1 MKQRL
6 LKVEPGGHRLPKVA
20 HVQVMQQRSDLLLQG
35 R

>member
-6 LKVEPGGHRLPKVA
+6 LKVEPGRHSIRKVP
-20 HVQVMQQRSDLLLQG
+20 HVQIMQQKFDLLLQG